1 MGLKKG
7 TDLSDF
13 ENLRVGAHTFEN
25 FYTNEEM
32 KEMEKY
38 IEETEAKALKS
49 KNIFGL
55 MSF

>member
-1 MGLKKG
+1 VGLKKG